1 VSLFWKIFVSF
12 MVAMTITSVGAIYV
26 TYQIVRRPL
35 TQTDFEGRDR
45 IIAEVYE
52 ALARGGER
60 ELKTWLVENPRP
72 ARGTV
77 LLVTNERGDELLGRA
92 MPRELRAL
100 LNFRP
105 PGRRPSNR
113 PPNFQG
119 VQLTPS
125 LTDPRTNEEY
135 RLLFARAPMEIF
147 GILMWP
153 GTQVAVLT
161 IALVAALLTSLLL
174 ARYVS
179 SPIVRLQKAS
189 RSLAAGALETRVGAP
204 FTRRRDEVGT
214 LARDFDAMAERIQE
228 LVTAKET
235 LLRDVSHEFRSPLAR
250 IRMALALAERRA
262 GEASRPDLKRIERE
276 AERLDALVGQVMT
289 LTRLRATDA
298 PRRDVVRLDTLVGE
312 VVDDARFE
320 YPDASLQYT
329 ADGEVSLRGDADGLK
344 SAIEN
349 VVRNAMIYGD
359 RTKPIEVRVDQDGAQ
374 ARVRVLDRG
383 PGVPDAE
390 LDRIF
395 EPFYRTD
402 KSRDHR
408 QDGQGIGLAITAR
421 VTELHRGKVTARN
434 RAEGGLEI
442 TIELPLG
449 PEGDRSIFFRKVDL
463 PPGLVAENKSVPG

>member
-12 MVAMTITSVGAIYV
+12 MIAMTITSVGAIYV
-26 TYQIVRRPL
+26 TYQIVSRPL
-35 TQTDFEGRDR
+35 TQSEFEGRDR
-45 IIAEVYE
+45 IIRDVYE

-60 ELKTWLVENPRP
+60 ELKQWLFNNLRP
-72 ARGTV
+72 TRGTV

-105 PGRRPSNR
+105 PGRRER
-113 PPNFQG
+113 LPNFQG

-125 LTDPRTNEEY
+125 IMGPDGEEY
-135 RLLFARAPMEIF
+135 RLLFARAPVTIF

-153 GTQVAVLT
+153 GTQVAVFS
-161 IALVAALLTSLLL
+161 IAIFAAAVVSLLL

-189 RSLAAGALETRVGAP
+189 RSLAAGALDTRVGAP

-214 LARDFDAMAERIQE
+214 LARDFDAMAERVQA

-262 GEASRPDLKRIERE
+262 GTESQPDLARIERE

-289 LTRLRATDA
+289 LTRLRATNA

-320 YPDASLQYT
+320 HPDAQLGFTAPREISLH
-329 ADGEVSLRGDADGLK
+329 GDADGLK

-359 RTKPIEVRVDQDGAQ
+359 RSKPIEVKLDTDASAVT
-374 ARVRVLDRG
+374 VRVLDRG
-383 PGVPDAE
+383 PGVPADE
-390 LDRIF
+390 LERIF

-421 VTELHRGKVTARN
+421 VVELHGGRVTATN

-442 TIELPLG
+442 AIRLPLG
-449 PEGDRSIFFRKVDL
+449 R
-463 PPGLVAENKSVPG
+463 

>member
-12 MVAMTITSVGAIYV
+12 MIAMTVTSVGAIYV
-26 TYQIVRRPL
+26 TYQIVSRPL
-35 TQTDFEGRDR
+35 TQTEFEGRDG
-45 IIAEVYE
+45 IIREVSE

-60 ELKTWLVENPRP
+60 GLKEWLNDNPRP
-72 ARGTV
+72 TRGTV
-77 LLVTNERGDELLGRA
+77 LLVTNQRGDELLGRA

-105 PGRRPSNR
+105 PSRRPDR

-125 LTDPRTNEEY
+125 LIGPDGEEY
-135 RLLFARAPMEIF
+135 RLLFARAPVTIF

-153 GTQVAVLT
+153 GTQFAVLT
-161 IALVAALLTSLLL
+161 IAILAAAVMSLLL
-174 ARYVS
+174 ARYVA

-189 RSLAAGALETRVGAP
+189 RALAAGALDTRVGAP
-204 FTRRRDEVGT
+204 STWRGDEVGT

-228 LVTAKET
+228 LVTSKET

-262 GEASRPDLKRIERE
+262 GEASRPDLARIERE
-276 AERLDALVGQVMT
+276 TERLDKLVGQVMT
-289 LTRLRATDA
+289 LTRLRTTDA
-298 PRRDVVRLDTLVGE
+298 PRHDIVRLDTLVGE

-320 YPDASLQYT
+320 YPDAALEYT
-329 ADGEVSLRGDADGLK
+329 GKNAVSLRGDADGLK
-344 SAIEN
+344 SAVEN

-359 RTKPIEVRVDQDGAQ
+359 RAKPIEVRVDDGGINAT
-374 ARVRVLDRG
+374 VRVLDRG
-383 PGVPDAE
+383 PGVPETE
-390 LDRIF
+390 LERIF

-421 VTELHRGKVTARN
+421 VTELHGGKVRARN

-442 TIELPLG
+442 AIELPLG
-449 PEGDRSIFFRKVDL
+449 REPA
-463 PPGLVAENKSVPG
+463 VA

>member
-1 VSLFWKIFVSF
+1 MSLFWKIFVSF

-26 TYQIVRRPL
+26 TYQIVSRPL

-45 IIAEVYE
+45 IIAEVSA

-105 PGRRPSNR
+105 PGRRPER

-135 RLLFARAPMEIF
+135 RLLFARAPVTIF

-153 GTQVAVLT
+153 GTQVAVLS

-204 FTRRRDEVGT
+204 FTKRRDEVGT
-214 LARDFDAMAERIQE
+214 LARDFDAMTERIQE
-228 LVTAKET
+228 LITAKET

-262 GEASRPDLKRIERE
+262 GEASRPDLARIERE

-289 LTRLRATDA
+289 LTRLRTTDA

-320 YPDASLQYT
+320 YPEATLEYV
-329 ADGEVSLRGDADGLK
+329 APNEVSLRGDADGLK

-349 VVRNAMIYGD
+349 VVRNALIYGD
-359 RTKPIEVRVDQDGAQ
+359 RTKPIEVRVDRGGAG
-374 ARVRVLDRG
+374 ATVRVLDRG

-390 LDRIF
+390 LERIF

-408 QDGQGIGLAITAR
+408 QDGQGIGLAITSR

-442 TIELPLG
+442 AIELPLG
-449 PEGDRSIFFRKVDL
+449 RESAV
-463 PPGLVAENKSVPG
+463 S

>member
-1 VSLFWKIFVSF
+1 VSLFWKIFISF

-26 TYQIVRRPL
+26 TYRIVSRPL
-35 TQTDFEGRDR
+35 TQTEFEGRDR
-45 IIAEVYE
+45 IIADVSA

-60 ELKTWLVENPRP
+60 ELKSWLFNNPRP
-72 ARGTV
+72 TRGTV

-100 LNFRP
+100 LNFRG
-105 PGRRPSNR
+105 PGRRPDR

-119 VQLTPS
+119 VQLTPMI
-125 LTDPRTNEEY
+125 TGPDGEEY
-135 RLLFARAPMEIF
+135 RLLFARAPVTIF

-161 IALVAALLTSLLL
+161 IAIFAAAVMSLLL

-179 SPIVRLQKAS
+179 APIVRLQKAS
-189 RSLAAGALETRVGAP
+189 RSLAAGALDTRVGAP
-204 FTRRRDEVGT
+204 STRRRDEVGT

-235 LLRDVSHEFRSPLAR
+235 LLRDVSHELRSPLAR

-262 GEASRPDLKRIERE
+262 GAESQPDLKRIERE

-289 LTRLRATDA
+289 LTRLRTTDA
-298 PRRDVVRLDTLVGE
+298 PRLDAVRLDTIVGDI
-312 VVDDARFE
+312 VDDARFE
-320 YPDASLQYT
+320 YPDAKLEY
-329 ADGEVSLRGDADGLK
+329 APPREVLLRGDAAGLK

-349 VVRNAMIYGD
+349 VVRNALIYGD
-359 RTKPIEVRVDQDGAQ
+359 RGKPIEVRVDAGAGS
-374 ARVRVLDRG
+374 ATVRVLDRG
-383 PGVPDAE
+383 PGVPEADLE
-390 LDRIF
+390 RIF

-408 QDGQGIGLAITAR
+408 QDGQGIGLAITSR
-421 VTELHRGKVTARN
+421 VTELHGGKVTARN

-442 TIELPLG
+442 AIELPLG
-449 PEGDRSIFFRKVDL
+449 RE
-463 PPGLVAENKSVPG
+463 AA

>member
-1 VSLFWKIFVSF
+1 
-12 MVAMTITSVGAIYV
+12 
-26 TYQIVRRPL
+26 
-35 TQTDFEGRDR
+35 
-45 IIAEVYE
+45 
-52 ALARGGER
+52 
-60 ELKTWLVENPRP
+60 
-72 ARGTV
+72 V

-105 PGRRPSNR
+105 PGRRNNDRPS
-113 PPNFQG
+113 NFQG

-135 RLLFARAPMEIF
+135 RLLFARAPDTLY
-147 GILMWP
+147 GLLMWP
-153 GTQVAVLT
+153 GTFPTVLSIATLAAAV
-161 IALVAALLTSLLL
+161 TSLLL
-174 ARYVS
+174 ARYVA
-179 SPIVRLQKAS
+179 SPVVRLQKAS
-189 RSLAAGALETRVGAP
+189 RALAAGALDTRVGAP
-204 FTRRRDEVGT
+204 STRRRDEVGT

-235 LLRDVSHEFRSPLAR
+235 LLRDVSHELRSPLAR

-262 GEASRPDLKRIERE
+262 GEASRPDLARIERE

-289 LTRLRATDA
+289 LTRLRTTDA
-298 PRRDVVRLDTLVGE
+298 PRRDFVRLDSIVGD

-320 YPDASLQYT
+320 CPDAKLEYT
-329 ADGEVSLRGDADGLK
+329 AAGEVSLRGDADGLK

-349 VVRNAMIYGD
+349 VVRNALTYGD
-359 RTKPIEVRVDQDGAQ
+359 RSKPIEVRIDSTPA
-374 ARVRVLDRG
+374 AATVRVLDRG
-383 PGVPDAE
+383 PGVPEAE
-390 LDRIF
+390 LARIF

-421 VTELHRGKVTARN
+421 VTELHGGKVRAKN

-442 TIELPLG
+442 AIELPLG
-449 PEGDRSIFFRKVDL
+449 RE
-463 PPGLVAENKSVPG
+463 AA

>member
-12 MVAMTITSVGAIYV
+12 MIAMTITSVGAIYV
-26 TYQIVRRPL
+26 TYQIVSRPL
-35 TQTDFEGRDR
+35 TQSDFEGRDR
-45 IIAEVYE
+45 IIRDVYE

-60 ELKTWLVENPRP
+60 ELKQWLFNNLRP
-72 ARGTV
+72 TRGTV

-105 PGRRPSNR
+105 PGRRER
-113 PPNFQG
+113 LPNFQG

-125 LTDPRTNEEY
+125 IMGPDGEEY
-135 RLLFARAPMEIF
+135 RLLFARAPVTIF

-153 GTQVAVLT
+153 GTQVAVFS
-161 IALVAALLTSLLL
+161 IAIFAAAVVSLLL

-189 RSLAAGALETRVGAP
+189 RSLAAGALDTRVGAP

-214 LARDFDAMAERIQE
+214 LARDFDAMAERVQA

-262 GEASRPDLKRIERE
+262 GTESQPDLARIERE

-289 LTRLRATDA
+289 LTRLRATNA

-320 YPDASLQYT
+320 HPDAQLGFTAPREISLH
-329 ADGEVSLRGDADGLK
+329 GDADGLK

-359 RTKPIEVRVDQDGAQ
+359 RSKPIEVKLDTDASAVT
-374 ARVRVLDRG
+374 VRVLDRG
-383 PGVPDAE
+383 PGVPADE
-390 LDRIF
+390 LERIF

-421 VTELHRGKVTARN
+421 VVELHGGRVTATN

-442 TIELPLG
+442 AIRLPLG
-449 PEGDRSIFFRKVDL
+449 R
-463 PPGLVAENKSVPG
+463 

>member
-1 VSLFWKIFVSF
+1 MNLFWKIFVSF
-12 MVAMTITSVGAIYV
+12 MIAMTITSVGAIYV
-26 TYQIVRRPL
+26 TYQIASRPL
-35 TQTDFEGRDR
+35 TQSEFEGRDR
-45 IIAEVYE
+45 IIREVYE

-60 ELKTWLVENPRP
+60 ELKSWLYNNPRP
-72 ARGTV
+72 ARNTV

-105 PGRRPSNR
+105 PGRRPDR

-125 LTDPRTNEEY
+125 ITGPDGEEY
-135 RLLFARAPMEIF
+135 RLLFARVPIPIF
-147 GILMWP
+147 NSAILIWP

-161 IALVAALLTSLLL
+161 IAILAAAVVSLLL

-179 SPIVRLQKAS
+179 SPVVRLQKAS
-189 RSLAAGALETRVGAP
+189 RSLAAGALDTRVGAP

-262 GEASRPDLKRIERE
+262 GAASQPDLARIERE

-289 LTRLRATDA
+289 LTRLRTTDA

-320 YPDASLQYT
+320 YPDAQVDYAT
-329 ADGEVSLRGDADGLK
+329 GGEILLRGDADGLK
-344 SAIEN
+344 SAVEN

-359 RTKPIEVRVDQDGAQ
+359 RAKPIEVRVDDGGSTAT
-374 ARVRVLDRG
+374 VRVLDRG
-383 PGVPDAE
+383 PGVPEAE
-390 LDRIF
+390 LERIF

-421 VTELHRGKVTARN
+421 VTELHGGKVTARN

-442 TIELPLG
+442 AIELPLG
-449 PEGDRSIFFRKVDL
+449 RTGTDL
-463 PPGLVAENKSVPG
+463 

>member
-1 VSLFWKIFVSF
+1 VGLFWKIFVAF
-12 MVAMTITSVGAIYV
+12 MIAMTVTSVGAIYV
-26 TYQIVRRPL
+26 TFQLANAPL
-35 TQTDFEGRDR
+35 TLTDFDGRDK
-45 IIAEVYE
+45 IIREMSG
-52 ALARGGER
+52 ALARGGEYG
-60 ELKTWLVENPRP
+60 LKSWLFDNPRP
-72 ARGTV
+72 APGTV
-77 LLVTNERGDELLGRA
+77 VLVTNERGDELLGRA

-100 LNFRP
+100 LRFRP
-105 PGRRPSNR
+105 GGRRPDV
-113 PPNFQG
+113 PPNLRPMQ
-119 VQLTPS
+119 VTPTLIGPDAS
-125 LTDPRTNEEY
+125 EY
-135 RLLFARAPMEIF
+135 NFTFARAPVTIF

-161 IALVAALLTSLLL
+161 IAILAAAIMSVLL
-174 ARYVS
+174 ARYLS
-179 SPIVRLQKAS
+179 SPIVQLQKAS

-204 FTRRRDEVGT
+204 STRRRDEVGT
-214 LARDFDAMAERIQE
+214 LARDFDTMAERIQA

-262 GEASRPDLKRIERE
+262 GTESQPDLARIERE

-289 LTRLRATDA
+289 LTRLRTTDA
-298 PRRDVVRLDTLVGE
+298 PRRDVVRLNTLVGE

-320 YPDASLQYT
+320 YPDAQLTLTAPREISLH
-329 ADGEVSLRGDADGLK
+329 GDADGLK

-359 RTKPIEVRVDQDGAQ
+359 RSKPIEVKVDTDLSAVT
-374 ARVRVLDRG
+374 VRVLDRG
-383 PGVPDAE
+383 PGVPADE
-390 LDRIF
+390 LERIF

-421 VTELHRGKVTARN
+421 VAELHGGRVTATN

-442 TIELPLG
+442 AIRLPLG
-449 PEGDRSIFFRKVDL
+449 R
-463 PPGLVAENKSVPG
+463 